1 MMSLLIQ
8 TQPSQSLIEQQS
20 TDPLVNRSMETDVYI
35 LTAILLVAVLLVIGL
50 INRKIE
56 NMMIFALFLS
66 AILIVLILALFR

>member
-1 MMSLLIQ
+1 MISLLIR
-8 TQPSQSLIEQQS
+8 TQPSQRLIEQQP

-56 NMMIFALFLS
+56 NMLIFALFLS
-66 AILIVLILALFR
+66 SILIVLILALFR